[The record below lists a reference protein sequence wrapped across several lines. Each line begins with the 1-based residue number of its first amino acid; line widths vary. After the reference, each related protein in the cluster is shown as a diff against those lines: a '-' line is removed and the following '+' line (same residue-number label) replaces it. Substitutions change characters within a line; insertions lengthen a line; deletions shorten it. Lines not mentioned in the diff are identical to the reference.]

1 LHYDGEAWTEMEQ
14 GSGMTLE
21 AIHGIS
27 PTDVYVASNADDERG
42 QVLHYDGNTWAN
54 IGPEDTDYRFMF
66 VWAASA
72 TEVYAGG
79 RTAGVYRY
87 DGTAWEKLT
96 SEGFDDLWGVVRRG
110 P

>member
-1 LHYDGEAWTEMEQ
+1 
-14 GSGMTLE
+14 
-21 AIHGIS
+21 
-27 PTDVYVASNADDERG
+27 
-42 QVLHYDGNTWAN
+42 
-54 IGPEDTDYRFMF
+54 MF